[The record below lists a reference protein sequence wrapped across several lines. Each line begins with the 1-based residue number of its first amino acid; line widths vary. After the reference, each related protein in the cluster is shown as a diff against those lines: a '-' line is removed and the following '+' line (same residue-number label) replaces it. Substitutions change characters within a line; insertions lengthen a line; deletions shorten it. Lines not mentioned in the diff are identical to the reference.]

1 MGYSLSA
8 DTNTTFSDFPTGGR
22 PVNGLPITL
31 KPLEPRTA

>member
-1 MGYSLSA
+1 VGYSLSA

-22 PVNGLPITL
+22 PVNELPITL